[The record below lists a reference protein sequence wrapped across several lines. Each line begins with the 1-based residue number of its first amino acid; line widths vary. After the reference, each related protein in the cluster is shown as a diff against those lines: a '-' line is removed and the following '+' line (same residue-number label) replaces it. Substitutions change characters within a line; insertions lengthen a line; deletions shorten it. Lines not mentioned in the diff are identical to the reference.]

1 MSPSC
6 APGSASSSVPGS
18 AAATLAFIKLLSE
31 KLARDTGIAI
41 HWRAG
46 IGRSSPVVREAPVGE
61 FLHAGGRCM

>member
-1 MSPSC
+1 
-6 APGSASSSVPGS
+6 VPGS

-46 IGRSSPVVREAPVGE
+46 IGRSSPVPDPDEQAAWVSRHAELLVRA
-61 FLHAGGRCM
+61 M